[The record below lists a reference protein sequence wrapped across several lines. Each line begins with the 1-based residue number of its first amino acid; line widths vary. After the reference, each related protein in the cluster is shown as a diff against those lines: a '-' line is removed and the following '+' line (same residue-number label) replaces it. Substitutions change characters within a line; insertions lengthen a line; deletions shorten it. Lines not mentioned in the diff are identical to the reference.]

1 MNDQAH
7 EGGKAIELVIDF
19 SNVPLEPVGK
29 KEILQLE
36 TALII
41 GTLFRPEIVELLRDP
56 VERAA
61 WVDSL
66 AIAASALARSKAGM
80 MVPQIAE
87 ELGRTETTIRA
98 HLSGKT
104 KAGKL
109 VAETYEK
116 LKAGGLKL
124 SFPFI
129 SGLKIGEERVRELEA
144 QLEEARSENAMLEYQ
159 LEEARTRIAE
169 LESSIY
175 EKEKLISELSER
187 NKTLLS
193 ENQDLKYKLES
204 LTKLIGDLKRL
215 LESAGF

>member
-1 MNDQAH
+1 
-7 EGGKAIELVIDF
+7 
-19 SNVPLEPVGK
+19 
-29 KEILQLE
+29 
-36 TALII
+36 
-41 GTLFRPEIVELLRDP
+41 VELLRDP

>member
-169 LESSIY
+169 LESLIY

>member
-36 TALII
+36 TAIII